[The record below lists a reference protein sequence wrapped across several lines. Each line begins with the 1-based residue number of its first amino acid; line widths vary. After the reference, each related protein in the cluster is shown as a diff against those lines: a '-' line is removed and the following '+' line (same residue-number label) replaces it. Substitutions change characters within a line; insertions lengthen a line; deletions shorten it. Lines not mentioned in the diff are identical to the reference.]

1 MAVLYRTYQ
10 DNRDGSITQGQYF
23 GRAVH
28 VGTVELEQLGA
39 EIEENVSVKYSDVMG
54 VLIELVNVMNKH
66 LNASQRVKLNGFGS
80 FKIGIKTKGALREE
94 DFTASKNIV
103 GAKVNF
109 YPDYKV
115 ETGSHKRNKKFLS
128 DITVKN
134 VKDLIPKPEDDD
146 QQGG

>member
-1 MAVLYRTYQ
+1 MAILYRTYQ

-28 VGTVELEQLGA
+28 TGTVELEQLGA

-80 FKIGIKTKGALREE
+80 FKIGIKTKGALKEE
-94 DFTASKNIV
+94 DFTAVKNIV
-103 GAKVNF
+103 GARVNF

-115 ETGSHKRNKKFLS
+115 EAGSHKRNVKFLNS
-128 DITVKN
+128 ISVKN
-134 VKDLIPKPEDDD
+134 VKDLIPKPDDD
-146 QQGG
+146 DDGNG

>member
-10 DNRDGSITQGQYF
+10 DNRDGSITQGQFF

-28 VGTVELEQLGA
+28 TGTVELEQLGA

-80 FKIGIKTKGALREE
+80 FKIGIRTKGALREE
-94 DFTASKNIV
+94 DFTAAKNIV
-103 GAKVNF
+103 GARVNF

-115 ETGSHKRNKKFLS
+115 EAGSHKRNVRF
-128 DITVKN
+128 IEGMTVKN
-134 VKDLIPKPEDDD
+134 VKDILPKPEEETPTP
-146 QQGG
+146 

>member
-10 DNRDGSITQGQYF
+10 DNRDGSITQGQFF

-28 VGTVELEQLGA
+28 TGTVELEQLGA

-66 LNASQRVKLNGFGS
+66 LHSSERVKLNGFGS
-80 FKIGIKTKGALREE
+80 FKIGLKTKGALREE
-94 DFTASKNIV
+94 DFTAVKNIV

-115 ETGSHKRNKKFLS
+115 ETGTGKRNVKFLAGVS
-128 DITVKN
+128 VKN
-134 VKDLIPKPEDDD
+134 VKDILPKEEDENN
-146 QQGG
+146 QNP

>member
-10 DNRDGSITQGQYF
+10 DNRDGSITQGQWF

-28 VGTVELEQLGA
+28 TGTVELEQLGA

-80 FKIGIKTKGALREE
+80 FKIGLQTKGALREE
-94 DFTASKNIV
+94 DFTATKNIV
-103 GAKVNF
+103 GSRVNF
-109 YPDYKV
+109 QPEYKV
-115 ETGSHKRNKKFLS
+115 ETGTGHRIKKFLS
-128 DITVKN
+128 DVTVKN
-134 VKDLIPKPEDDD
+134 VKDLLPKPEDDEPNP
-146 QQGG
+146 